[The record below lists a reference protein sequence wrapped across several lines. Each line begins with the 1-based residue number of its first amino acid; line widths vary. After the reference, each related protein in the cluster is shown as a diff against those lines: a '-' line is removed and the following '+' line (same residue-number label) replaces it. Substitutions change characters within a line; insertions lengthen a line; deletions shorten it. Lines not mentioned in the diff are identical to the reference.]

1 MKAILLLAGPYTSNS
16 ATKLIWDKACKNEGI
31 TLTTFY
37 ATNNNGMELSSKLNI
52 KSFPALIIDNKII
65 AVGHPDKLDAE
76 KVIHYQVNN

>member
-1 MKAILLLAGPYTSNS
+1 MKAILLLAGPFLSNN
-16 ATKLIWDKACKNEGI
+16 ATELIWDEACKNEGI

-65 AVGHPDKLDAE
+65 AVGHPDKLDAA
-76 KVIHYQVNN
+76 KVIHYQVNK